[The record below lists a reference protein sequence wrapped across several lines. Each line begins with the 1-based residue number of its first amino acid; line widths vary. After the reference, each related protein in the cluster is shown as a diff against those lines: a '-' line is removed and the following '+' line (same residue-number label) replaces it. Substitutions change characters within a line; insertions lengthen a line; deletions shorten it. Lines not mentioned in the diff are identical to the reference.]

1 MDDNHRTKFL
11 DIIILIL
18 FQGEQYAFMGILPQR
33 KNTLEALVNNL
44 NYTTLLNKLTR
55 STVKDVKLTM
65 PKFAIQKQLNLQEM
79 LSRV

>member
-1 MDDNHRTKFL
+1 
-11 DIIILIL
+11 
-18 FQGEQYAFMGILPQR
+18 MGILPQR